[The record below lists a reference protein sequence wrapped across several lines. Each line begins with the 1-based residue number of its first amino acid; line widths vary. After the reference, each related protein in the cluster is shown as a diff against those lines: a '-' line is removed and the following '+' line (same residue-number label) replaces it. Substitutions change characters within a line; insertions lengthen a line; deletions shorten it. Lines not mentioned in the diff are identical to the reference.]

1 MPKLIAHFL
10 YAQLLRRIGRKELP
24 AVQDSL
30 DLLQNHDLSVIIDG
44 WMPLH
49 YAVKMGDI
57 KILKAIVD
65 EYSRRESK
73 GGVKKIDEIKKIIHY
88 QYGQEYNAAD
98 YALVINNVEATDFFI
113 RQGCYNLEANLDP
126 ELPTHGDSNAVKH
139 LLKTRELYA
148 LLRSGTTTL
157 QAVKKLVAEGAVLT
171 NSHLQKYV
179 AKESKKSLA
188 VDPAE
193 IEKVV
198 QYIIEN
204 GVKVNAEFQYAGSP
218 PVTPLQKAVNGI
230 ASTAPKYS
238 TYIAI
243 ALLKNSAGFNL
254 DAMQKENLVKGI
266 LKYDPEYIKILLTKR
281 WIKKDFK
288 ANGLPIDK
296 YVATIDVDQ
305 SIADFITALPSYENL
320 IDKKKAK
327 SLRDHL
333 VLQNRQIANKAVAE
347 NMRGELV
354 PGINTSSDTHFS
366 TTQEAG
372 RTKKFLE
379 KRSDGII
386 QHFGNQLLRILS
398 NGQFVVK
405 RGVLIMDEHNKPY
418 FATKWDSSIAGN
430 RCLQNG
436 LPAKTESVEFL
447 KNYGRLC
454 GVVQVLGEHDW
465 NSLNF
470 LKSSK
475 NGKPVKIDNA
485 PLVNAYDTR
494 IPQRIYGSNQSKLFL
509 QFLAG
514 ENVGDSNPGST
525 IAKIREKLKK
535 LELAPISTQ
544 TIALAAAAYR
554 DEYNAGID
562 DDLLEKIK
570 INITKNPELKDVF
583 VEFMGGIES
592 AIDLADDTI
601 FLEKYAA
608 KYQKEVGKS
617 AVKPIATCRG
627 FLLQNAQEA
636 QRQFKNY
643 LTYYDELK
651 FAQIVDKVDKKGRN
665 ALHLAA
671 YNGHT
676 ETVAA
681 FLADRKLSG
690 TVLALKDNNG
700 RNALHLAVINGHTET
715 VKAIL
720 TSDNLT
726 GAILALKDIDGH
738 NALHLA
744 VINGHTDIAKAFLE
758 SSKLSGTVLALQDND
773 GHNALHLA
781 VIQGDTETVKAFL
794 ESNLTDAFLELK
806 DSNGHNALHLVVIQG
821 DTETVTAFL
830 ASRKLTETFLALKDN
845 DGHNALDLA
854 VIQGDT
860 ETVKAFLA
868 SNLTDAFLELK
879 DSNGHNAL
887 HLAVIQGDT
896 ETVTAFLASRKLT
909 EAFLA
914 LKDNDGHN
922 ALDLAVIHGH
932 TETVK
937 ALLEAG
943 AVLRGKS
950 FFFRDNPIYI
960 ATLHGNNQLAADLTL
975 ITANQKILHNLI
987 KNKKP
992 LEALNAFSNTI
1003 PVDKNKTALCIM
1015 NSRNT
1020 NHENAISCA
1029 IENKNGKALK
1039 WLLEKGASPY
1049 LPTSKDMDSLILA
1062 IKSKDNECIKIL
1074 LEHNAKSEPKEF
1086 IKLFAS
1092 EDFYSRN
1099 KELVLSILRSQEL
1112 TGDLKKELCQEYQKW
1127 PMDKKMKLGEVSRYL
1142 DAERT
1147 GDLKNPPVKSMF
1159 ARFFSNSKNKVAP
1172 AEEIKVVNIGPNLG
1186 EESTTDNEGHKVAP
1200 AGAFEEIE
1208 KRLKSHDVPKS
1219 TTAAGKRGGSSAG
1232 IKPTSVERLNGPSQG
1247 WFRATTSIIY
1257 ATLIKLLTYQG

>member
-854 VIQGDT
+854 VI
-860 ETVKAFLA
+860 
-868 SNLTDAFLELK
+868 
-879 DSNGHNAL
+879 
-887 HLAVIQGDT
+887 
-896 ETVTAFLASRKLT
+896 
-909 EAFLA
+909 
-914 LKDNDGHN
+914 
-922 ALDLAVIHGH
+922 HGH